1 MADVIN
7 TPITSLDQSWEYQSG
22 ETVENFLKGELAK
35 RAGYLYRTT
44 QKLGDYYYIYGFTD
58 IDAFYAWQDDGDPSH
73 ILFRV
78 QLPNLENDTFSVN
91 LETNSNTSKL
101 VDFGDG
107 VKINLRY
114 TSTSTNPITG
124 VRTDT
129 YNDGTLIIMRA
140 ANGSGYAEVARLPIS
155 PHEYETPGYT
165 EFDITSYL
173 VDGDNSLRIRVEDNV
188 NGSISNNI
196 TFRSV
201 IKTTLSLRNATSTTD
216 LLTSLMFR
224 YYISGN
230 VEKTLH
236 LILSDQAG
244 HSDEFSSKQF
254 LTWNIYAFFVTVMKC
269 KFHTF
274 VHII

>member
-1 MADVIN
+1 MGCIN
-7 TPITSLDQSWEYQSG
+7 RNSWCAVQTDSP
-22 ETVENFLKGELAK
+22 
-35 RAGYLYRTT
+35 AGRQLY
-44 QKLGDYYYIYGFTD
+44 
-58 IDAFYAWQDDGDPSH
+58 AFYAWQDDGDPSH